1 MLELERDAFV
11 GVEAGAPLDADPAT
25 WAASHPGL
33 YTEVLA
39 PGFLPVLFSNPVFVD
54 VDGNGRFDAPGL
66 AP

>member
-1 MLELERDAFV
+1 MLRSYRAAKGLDYVALRYFNVYGPRMDV
-11 GVEAGAPLDADPAT
+11 HGV
-25 WAASHPGL
+25 